1 LVSSFGDRLNVARRM
16 MEEFARLSGLT
27 SDRSQDRYLWTD
39 AFAVFNFV
47 GLYAHTRDEAFK
59 RLALLLVDKVHFTLG
74 RHRGDDGRGGWISG
88 LSDEEAR
95 EHPTAGGLRIGKPL
109 PERRP
114 DEPYD
119 PILEWERDGQY
130 YHYLTKWMLALCRV
144 YQVTGDT
151 RYLRWSVELA
161 EVAHRAFV
169 YTSEI
174 DGRRHIYW
182 KMSVDLT
189 RPLVPQE
196 GQHDPLDG
204 LATYAELQ
212 LATRD
217 AQTRLPDLSS
227 ETHELLEMC
236 MERDWSDWVTDDPL
250 GVGELLC
257 ILYRLAKLTAKG
269 LKELSPLVDSVLEA
283 SCISLQA
290 YLPKDIVHLPAN
302 SRLAFREL
310 GLAIGLHAAQKLS
323 DMSEKLSISQELLER
338 ILKHKPLA
346 SKIIEFWLNPKNQ
359 QAKSWQKHR
368 NINMVM
374 LAASLVPDGY
384 LGGPKPSPQHSSPE
398 PIAGGVRWGKG
409 YL

>member
-1 LVSSFGDRLNVARRM
+1 MLGFRDRLNVARRM
-16 MEEFARLSGLT
+16 MERFAHLSGLT
-27 SDRSQDRYLWTD
+27 SDRPQERYLWTD

-47 GLYAHTRDEAFK
+47 GLYARTRDEVFR
-59 RLALLLVDKVHFTLG
+59 RLAVLLVDEVHSTLG
-74 RHRGDDGRGGWISG
+74 RHRGDDGRSGWISG
-88 LSDEEAR
+88 LSDEKAM

-119 PILEWERDGQY
+119 PVLEWERDGQY

-144 YQVTGDT
+144 YQVTGDL
-151 RYLRWSVELA
+151 RYLRWAVELA

-182 KMSVDLT
+182 KMSIDLT

-212 LATRD
+212 LAARD
-217 AQTRLPDLSS
+217 AQADLPDLSS
-227 ETHELLEMC
+227 ETRELLEMC
-236 MERDWSDWVTDDPL
+236 VERDWSDWVTDDPL

-257 ILYRLAKLTAKG
+257 ILYRLAKLAAKG
-269 LKELSPLVDSVLEA
+269 LKELNPLVGSVLEA
-283 SCISLQA
+283 SCVSLQA
-290 YLPKDIVHLPAN
+290 YLPKDIVYLPAS

-310 GLAIGLHAAQKLS
+310 GLAIGLHAAQKLKEM
-323 DMSEKLSISQELLER
+323 DEKPSISQELLEK
-338 ILKHKPLA
+338 ILRHKPLA
-346 SKIIEFWLNPKNQ
+346 SKIIEFWLNPENQ
-359 QAKSWQKHR
+359 QAKSWQRHR

-374 LAASLVPDGY
+374 LATSLVPDGY
-384 LGGPKPSPQHSSPE
+384 L
-398 PIAGGVRWGKG
+398 R
-409 YL
+409 